1 MILAVAKC
9 FAASASEKRADAM
22 AVAAERLRTGVGTHY
37 LRYTIGNVLVMV
49 AGFVSFPLMTRLLD
63 TGQYGIFGYYDAW
76 LLILAG
82 LFKLGAQHT
91 ILRFYP
97 HAGGVGAMARYG
109 ANFVLLPFLAS
120 TGLWLLAVAAYAV
133 IVQVA
138 PPEASAIGW
147 IMLAL
152 LLPTIWISFIGAVA
166 YAEERSDV
174 SVRIVVGQRWAE
186 LCCILLIVY
195 FIERSTLG
203 AYVARFLV
211 AVCMALGLTLWLRKS
226 LPLHLRDAE
235 RGSYLEGLRYGL
247 PLVAN
252 EIATN
257 LLSFADRL
265 MLRQMLGDFAAVGTY
280 TIGYGLALNINNL
293 FNFALYNAYTQVS
306 IREYETSGAEAVV
319 RTKRKVLHLLVYVT
333 VAMSVGLLCA
343 GPDVLLLM
351 AGNDKDASVPV
362 FVVTGIVYTV
372 DGLFGICGAGLLLL
386 KRSRT
391 VLLLTL
397 GSAALNVLL
406 NLFWIPRYGVMGAVY
421 ATTLAF
427 AALNI
432 GRYVTC
438 PPSLRALPDGAATLT
453 AVALGAAVLC
463 IAQFSGFAQLHSHL
477 ARIGMMALLMLLA
490 YVLPALLLD
499 RRLRDAV
506 LGFWR
511 ARRSG
516 AG

>member
-1 MILAVAKC
+1 MAGT
-9 FAASASEKRADAM
+9 ERARA
-22 AVAAERLRTGVGTHY
+22 GVGTHY
-37 LRYTIGNVLVMV
+37 LRYTIGNVLVML

-63 TGQYGIFGYYDAW
+63 TAQYGIFGYYDAW

-97 HAGGVGAMARYG
+97 HTGDSAALARYG
-109 ANFVLLPFLAS
+109 ANFILLPFAAS
-120 TGLWLLAVAAYAV
+120 ASLWLLAVAAYAL
-133 IVQVA
+133 IVWLA

-152 LLPTIWISFIGAVA
+152 LLPTIWISYVGAFA
-166 YAEERSDV
+166 YAQERSDV

-186 LCCILLIVY
+186 LACILLIVC

-203 AYVARFLV
+203 AYLARLLV
-211 AVCMALGLTLWLRKS
+211 ASSFALGLALWLRRRV
-226 LPLHLRDAE
+226 PLRLRDAQ
-235 RGSYLEGLRYGL
+235 RNSYREGLRYGL

-265 MLRQMLGDFAAVGTY
+265 MLRQMLADFAAVGTY

-319 RTKRKVLHLLVYVT
+319 RTKRTLLHVLVYVSAAM
-333 VAMSVGLLCA
+333 VAGMICV
-343 GPDVLLLM
+343 GPDLLLLM
-351 AGNDKDASVPV
+351 AGGDKNASIPV

-372 DGLFGICGAGLLLL
+372 DGLCGICAAGLLLL

-391 VLLLTL
+391 VLLMTL
-397 GSAALNVLL
+397 GAALLNVVL
-406 NLFWIPRYGVMGAVY
+406 NLFWIPRFGVMGAVY
-421 ATTLAF
+421 ATTLSF
-427 AALNI
+427 AALNAA
-432 GRYVTC
+432 RFMTC
-438 PPSLRALPDGAATLT
+438 PASLRALPGAAASVT
-453 AVALGAAVLC
+453 AAALATTVVL
-463 IAQFSGFAQLHSHL
+463 IAQFSPFAALHSHL
-477 ARIGMMALLMLLA
+477 ARIVLMLPLMLCL
-490 YVLPALLLD
+490 YVLPALLID
-499 RRLRDAV
+499 RRLREIL
-506 LGFWR
+506 LGHWR
-511 ARRSG
+511 APRG
-516 AG
+516 APR